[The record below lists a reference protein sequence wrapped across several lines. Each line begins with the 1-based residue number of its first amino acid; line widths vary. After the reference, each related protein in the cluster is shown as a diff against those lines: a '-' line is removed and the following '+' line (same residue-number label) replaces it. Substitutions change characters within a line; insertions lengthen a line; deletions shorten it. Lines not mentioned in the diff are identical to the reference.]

1 MSPSFRLCWFVTYFK
16 PGDAISRQAIALHKA
31 SLVMGFDSLLF
42 TPTEDE
48 SKSVTTHFIGD
59 YQAQANDVRIL
70 HYGARGTTEDWIVR
84 FPGQTFIYYHNVTP
98 ARFFARVGFPWLD
111 KLRRARESLPELAH
125 LGALTVSEYN
135 KQELLGVGFQNVQ
148 IIPLMIDFEGFSQAI
163 EKPISTQ
170 IARKHQSDG
179 VVHWLHV
186 GRIVPN
192 KRIEDIIRAFYVYH
206 TELNANSHLF
216 LVGSNSESDI
226 YSQSLATWVEQLELL
241 QAITFTGKVSQEE
254 LFDFYKLADL
264 YVCMSEHEGF
274 CVPLVEAM
282 LCQIPIIAFRSSA
295 VTDTM
300 GAAGVVIDEK
310 DPVQIAK
317 IADLVLNKRTYR
329 QRLIESQLAQAQLWH
344 PDNALQALQK
354 WLVTLKVAQTAS
366 LRA

>member
-1 MSPSFRLCWFVTYFK
+1 MNSSFRLCWFVTYFK
-16 PGDAISRQAIALHKA
+16 PGDAISKQAIALHKA
-31 SLVMGFDSLLF
+31 SLDMGFDSLLF

-70 HYGARGTTEDWIVR
+70 HYGARGTTEDWIVS
-84 FPGQTFIYYHNVTP
+84 FPGRTFIYYHNVTP

-111 KLRRARESLPELAH
+111 KLSRARETLPELAH
-125 LGALTVSEYN
+125 LGTLTVSKYN

-148 IIPLMIDFEGFSQAI
+148 IIPLIIDFEGFNQAI
-163 EKPISTQ
+163 QKPLSTQ
-170 IARKHQSDG
+170 MASKHQAHG

-186 GRIVPN
+186 GRIAPN

-206 TELNANSHLF
+206 TQLNANSHLF
-216 LVGSNSESDI
+216 LVGSNSESDV
-226 YSQSLATWVEQLELL
+226 YSQSLATWVEQLQLL

-282 LCQIPIIAFRSSA
+282 FSQTPIIAFRSTA
-295 VTDTM
+295 ITDTM
-300 GAAGVVIDEK
+300 GQAGILVDEK
-310 DPVQIAK
+310 DPVVIAK
-317 IADLVLNKRTYR
+317 IADLVLNKLAYR
-329 QRLIESQLAQAQLWH
+329 ERLIESQLMQAQEWH
-344 PDNALQALQK
+344 PDKALQALER
-354 WLVTLKVAQTAS
+354 WLSTL
-366 LRA
+366 